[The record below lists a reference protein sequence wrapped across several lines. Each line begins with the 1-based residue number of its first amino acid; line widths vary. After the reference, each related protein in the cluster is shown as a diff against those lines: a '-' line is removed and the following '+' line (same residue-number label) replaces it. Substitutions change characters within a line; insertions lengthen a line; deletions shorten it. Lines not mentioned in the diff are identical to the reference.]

1 MMTQSAVDDNFFFII
16 AYSSLFLSARDL
28 LPVEDKRG
36 VTREKVS
43 PGNTGALA
51 CNAACFSAAPIGGYS
66 EKRNASGLF
75 AFHAHA
81 G

>member
-43 PGNTGALA
+43 PGNTGRPRLQRRLL
-51 CNAACFSAAPIGGYS
+51 FGGANRWTFGK
-66 EKRNASGLF
+66 EEC
-75 AFHAHA
+75 
-81 G
+81 